1 MRAVLAPLMALLMLS
16 GCLEAITGNDNEN
29 DPSLLPEWEIG
40 TWWLYTFVTPE
51 FGEDS
56 ARLVVAD
63 SINDEGHWM
72 VGISSEKEAQRHAVV
87 NHNPFLGRVTFDQLS
102 VYENGEPQRVFNF
115 PWEQGSQWNFVLFSQ
130 SWNARTASIN
140 DQVIRVT
147 AESSEN
153 HDLEYYF
160 DKSKGFISKL
170 TWHDDQGETRLFM
183 TLNDY
188 GTNHAGDV
196 WFIRAT
202 DLLDNRYNA
211 VDGELYDTFL
221 DEGHPSGSDFDR
233 LVWYLDVDIASG
245 GTGTLSMKDHVG
257 TSALTR
263 QWGSNSQES
272 GSIGIIPSVS
282 GEYSLTVTLSGQ
294 SSFIH
299 LKVAGGLV
307 NQWTL

>member
-1 MRAVLAPLMALLMLS
+1 
-16 GCLEAITGNDNEN
+16 
-29 DPSLLPEWEIG
+29 
-40 TWWLYTFVTPE
+40 
-51 FGEDS
+51 
-56 ARLVVAD
+56 
-63 SINDEGHWM
+63 
-72 VGISSEKEAQRHAVV
+72 
-87 NHNPFLGRVTFDQLS
+87 
-102 VYENGEPQRVFNF
+102 
-115 PWEQGSQWNFVLFSQ
+115 
-130 SWNARTASIN
+130 
-140 DQVIRVT
+140 
-147 AESSEN
+147 
-153 HDLEYYF
+153 
-160 DKSKGFISKL
+160 
-170 TWHDDQGETRLFM
+170 M

-188 GTNHAGDV
+188 GTDHAGDV

-245 GTGTLSMKDHVG
+245 GTGTLSLKDHVG